1 MEMNRRDFLKA
12 TALVGGGMLLGLF
25 PGSAIE
31 AAVKQ
36 GQRQSPPSPNA
47 YIRIAPDG
55 TVTIFSARPEIGQG
69 VKTMMPMLIAE
80 ELDVPWKSVKV
91 EQAEMDSGKYGFQF
105 TGGSFGTPGS
115 WEPLRR
121 VGAAGRMMLIAAAA
135 QTWGVPAAECHTEAG
150 KVFHGSSNRSI
161 DYGELAAKAAQLPP
175 PDPATLKLKDP
186 KDYKIIGKS
195 APGVDV
201 PDIVTGKQV
210 YGIDVQLP
218 GMLYAVFHKC
228 PVFGGKVVKANLDA
242 IKKQPGVRH
251 AFIVEGQLGNDTVVA
266 DDPGLEPGIAIV
278 ADTWWQAQ
286 TARKALEVTW
296 DEGRWAT
303 QDSADFNK
311 RAAELSKQ
319 APARTLGKEGDAS
332 AALSKAT
339 KVVEGAYS
347 YPFIAHAP
355 LEPQGCTSHF
365 KDGKLEIWTTSQIP
379 QGGRGMVAK
388 SLGIPENVITIHM
401 IRAGGAF
408 GRRLYNDYM
417 VESAWIAKQV
427 NAPVKLLWS
436 REDDMTHSFYRPGGY
451 QYLKGG
457 LDASG
462 KIVAWQNHLVSY
474 GDGDKFAPW
483 AGMSPGEFPAKFVP
497 NIAMQSS
504 VLPLGAKTGA
514 LRAPGSNVYAF
525 VVQSFIDE
533 LAHAAG
539 KDPVD
544 FRREILS
551 SGPQDN
557 RGMNAARMR
566 AVLDL
571 VAEKS
576 GWGKRTLPKGRA
588 LGVAFHFSHQG
599 YFAEVAE
606 VSVTTKKEVKVH
618 KVWVAGDVGSQII
631 NPGAAENMV
640 QGSIVDGMSELMAQE
655 ITFQKGRVE
664 QTNYHEHMMLTMS
677 QTPQIE
683 THFLK
688 SNNSP
693 TGLGEPAMPPILPAN
708 CNAICAATGDRVRAL
723 PLAKSGY
730 SWA

>member
-1 MEMNRRDFLKA
+1 
-12 TALVGGGMLLGLF
+12 
-25 PGSAIE
+25 
-31 AAVKQ
+31 
-36 GQRQSPPSPNA
+36 
-47 YIRIAPDG
+47 
-55 TVTIFSARPEIGQG
+55 
-69 VKTMMPMLIAE
+69 
-80 ELDVPWKSVKV
+80 
-91 EQAEMDSGKYGFQF
+91 
-105 TGGSFGTPGS
+105 
-115 WEPLRR
+115 
-121 VGAAGRMMLIAAAA
+121 
-135 QTWGVPAAECHTEAG
+135 
-150 KVFHGSSNRSI
+150 
-161 DYGELAAKAAQLPP
+161 
-175 PDPATLKLKDP
+175 
-186 KDYKIIGKS
+186 
-195 APGVDV
+195 
-201 PDIVTGKQV
+201 
-210 YGIDVQLP
+210 
-218 GMLYAVFHKC
+218 
-228 PVFGGKVVKANLDA
+228 
-242 IKKQPGVRH
+242 
-251 AFIVEGQLGNDTVVA
+251 
-266 DDPGLEPGIAIV
+266 
-278 ADTWWQAQ
+278 
-286 TARKALEVTW
+286 
-296 DEGRWAT
+296 
-303 QDSADFNK
+303 
-311 RAAELSKQ
+311 
-319 APARTLGKEGDAS
+319 
-332 AALSKAT
+332 
-339 KVVEGAYS
+339 
-347 YPFIAHAP
+347 
-355 LEPQGCTSHF
+355 
-365 KDGKLEIWTTSQIP
+365 
-379 QGGRGMVAK
+379 MVAK

-655 ITFQKGRVE
+655 ITFKKGRVE

-693 TGLGEPAMPPILPAN
+693 TGLGEPAMPPILPAI
-708 CNAICAATGDRVRAL
+708 CNAIFAATGDRVRAL